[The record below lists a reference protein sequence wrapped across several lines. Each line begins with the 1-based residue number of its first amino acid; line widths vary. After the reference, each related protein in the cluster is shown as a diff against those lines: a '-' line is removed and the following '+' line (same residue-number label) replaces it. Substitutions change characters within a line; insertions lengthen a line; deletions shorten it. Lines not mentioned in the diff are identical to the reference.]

1 MAGGLRGAATNIQ
14 RYVEENLAAAA
25 KADEIGKKSPRV
37 PGTEGRGRA
46 RKPVSEPVRPADW
59 ENTAAEELHEMLQT
73 VTGQEKFRGM
83 TAKTKGVIRRRLYE
97 QNKLWGQQFDHVA
110 FGVKPKDFDPAKDA
124 PKATTAPEEPGKR
137 GGNDEYDMPDRAMES
152 VRKKVE
158 VEGEKNEKRD
168 VAKTG
173 RALENVTDARR
184 RAEGGTRPND
194 INRRTRRNPGPAGAG
209 PLDINPPLDRG
220 GWRGTGREPRG
231 SEVIAGGD
239 DGSKALPVAPRTTEI
254 GTPDEEV
261 ILREPEI
268 DANDLDPPKTKARTI
283 TIDRPV
289 PLRPISETSL
299 KPETRARDSRIG
311 KIGGPQSD
319 GYLSRITNLVID
331 ERRGTAAPYDFTF
344 RGKNGAVEVKA
355 GDKMTSAQVRQLL
368 KDDPDLFKNDTAGGL
383 YDRGKVWNA
392 EQAANVDGTG
402 RRRVY
407 GDDDNL
413 LKKGIVPGTKEQ
425 IRNAVPDSVRR
436 MNTAADAAGFNPN
449 AAESAKRLSPDEVEE
464 ARIDHGKTYN
474 RTGGSSTQSPTDRF
488 AAAQQATVKVYPK
501 EGESFLQAISSADT
515 DDEAYEIAY
524 RIGEAIADRDLAG
537 PKVSRTANNDA
548 VHGVAQALVA
558 GYGRRTPNKMP
569 QYVEDADV
577 AAIRGDSDRTPVSMP
592 PVEPGPSPSLPDFLR
607 DRARSR
613 ADQRLK
619 ARPGPKQ
626 GATVS
631 QPGDEFPLRESSPS
645 SSVDKGTV
653 QPLEGASASVGS
665 TEAPVTKPLPPITT
679 APARTQT
686 SGGGRKPPRTK
697 VAAAPADGDGDEV
710 IRDPNAELAPVPP
723 PTGRQRRPGQPAV
736 QPPKSEMKAA
746 AGRDDGTTV
755 ESRQEAVRGGWSPEE
770 RALRGTDRDVGMSQF
785 ADELRGTDNAG
796 PTDADL
802 MGIDPNGYDPGAL
815 AAVPPQSELAAS
827 VRRDQAA
834 RKPRK
839 AAAPAAEPP
848 PAAGAPPAAPPQK
861 TPDAGHGQAGVR
873 AGRGRQAAPVRPTA
887 PPPASPPPS
896 VPDNVVLGPGE
907 DGGWAFRARG
917 GAAMPAAPTAARADK
932 SFQDFLN
939 EIGYDDY
946 HTPVYRDEAAME
958 DMAEGV
964 RRMIGDGAGNA
975 SARDGFDSPED
986 FSDGAASPYDN
997 PMIGES
1003 TPYDPNTGAAS
1014 QFDNPLIGTSSP
1026 YDNPLIGS
1034 SSPFDPFAANIGRHS
1049 KFDPVLNARVGE
1061 HSPFTPRSPFQPAF
1075 IPWRGPEQPVSVTER
1090 ALRTI
1095 RSGAGA
1101 AYRHPYRTAG
1111 GVGALGI
1118 GGLIING
1125 AMQPAPD
1132 TLGDVMPSWEEDA
1145 PAVAPDVPAAAAPM
1159 MNEVDALRAIREAR
1173 AQRSRAA
1180 MLRAQNSR
1188 VGRPG
1193 SIYSD

>member
-46 RKPVSEPVRPADW
+46 RKSVSEPVRPDDW

-73 VTGQEKFRGM
+73 VDGQEKFRGM
-83 TAKTKGVIRRRLYE
+83 QAKTKGVIRRRLYE

-184 RAEGGTRPND
+184 RAEGKTRPSD

-220 GWRGTGREPRG
+220 GWRGTGRETRG

-254 GTPDEEV
+254 GTPDDEV

-368 KDDPDLFKNDTAGGL
+368 KDDPDLFKNDTTKDGL
-383 YDRGKVWNA
+383 YDRKKVRAA

-413 LKKGIVPGTKEQ
+413 LPKGIVPGTKEQ

-501 EGESFLQAISSADT
+501 EGESFLQAISAADS
-515 DDEAYEIAY
+515 DEEAYEIAY

-577 AAIRGDSDRTPVSMP
+577 AAIRGDSDRTPVSRP
-592 PVEPGPSPSLPDFLR
+592 PVEPGPSPSLQDFLR

-697 VAAAPADGDGDEV
+697 VTTAPADGDGDEV

-827 VRRDQAA
+827 VRREQAA

-861 TPDAGHGQAGVR
+861 TPDAGQGAPTPR
-873 AGRGRQAAPVRPTA
+873 AGKGRAAAPVVPSA
-887 PPPASPPPS
+887 PPPSQPPASVIASADDMNRWP
-896 VPDNVVLGPGE
+896 
-907 DGGWAFRARG
+907 FARR
-917 GAAMPAAPTAARADK
+917 GAAAPAGDYGPFPMFGPERPVVADQ
-932 SFQDFLN
+932 SFEDFLN
-939 EIGYDDY
+939 RIGYDDY
-946 HTPVYRDEAAME
+946 HTPVDRLGPDAPPPPSPGNPWSSTAGMRPEYHGLTPQQLVRPAPHQDPLPGLAPGSLFPAA
-958 DMAEGV
+958 D
-964 RRMIGDGAGNA
+964 
-975 SARDGFDSPED
+975 
-986 FSDGAASPYDN
+986 
-997 PMIGES
+997 
-1003 TPYDPNTGAAS
+1003 
-1014 QFDNPLIGTSSP
+1014 
-1026 YDNPLIGS
+1026 
-1034 SSPFDPFAANIGRHS
+1034 PFDPNFVPQRPRAQRPAPHPNPLPGLNPGSLTPSANP
-1049 KFDPVLNARVGE
+1049 FDPN
-1061 HSPFTPRSPFQPAF
+1061 FQPPNPRA
-1075 IPWRGPEQPVSVTER
+1075 PQQPVPSTVFEER
-1090 ALRTI
+1090 GWDRTANNIRGII
-1095 RSGAGA
+1095 RSVPENPGRWTTGAVVTTGLA
-1101 AYRHPYRTAG
+1101 APFAYRAMFPT
-1111 GVGALGI
+1111 VPDVLG
-1118 GGLIING
+1118 
-1125 AMQPAPD
+1125 PP
-1132 TLGDVMPSWEEDA
+1132 PSWEEDA